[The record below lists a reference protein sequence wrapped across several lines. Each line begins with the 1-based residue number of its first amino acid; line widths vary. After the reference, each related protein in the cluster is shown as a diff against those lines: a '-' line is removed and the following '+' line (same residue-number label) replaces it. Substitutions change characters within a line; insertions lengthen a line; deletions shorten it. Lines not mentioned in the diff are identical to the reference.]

1 MATTPPLVPII
12 NMVGKAKGGALPGM
26 MCIQLW
32 GLALDLPTPTV
43 MKQHKGFHLL
53 GVVAPLQITTHVI
66 LNSNHCWEC
75 HFLYLLSQ
83 SAQEAI
89 TKYHRCKGLN
99 NRNFFITVLEDGK
112 SKIKVPGDFVSG
124 ESLLPVLLP
133 ATFLQCPHIAMKER
147 ERE

>member
-1 MATTPPLVPII
+1 
-12 NMVGKAKGGALPGM
+12 MVGKAKGGALPGM

-112 SKIKVPGDFVSG
+112 S
-124 ESLLPVLLP
+124 
-133 ATFLQCPHIAMKER
+133 
-147 ERE
+147 